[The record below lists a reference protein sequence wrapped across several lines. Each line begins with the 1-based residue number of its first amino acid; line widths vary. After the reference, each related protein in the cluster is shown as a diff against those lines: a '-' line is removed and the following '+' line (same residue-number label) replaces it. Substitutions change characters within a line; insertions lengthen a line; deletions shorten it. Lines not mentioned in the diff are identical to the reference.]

1 MRLADKRDEALR
13 AQVSRRSLELE
24 RFDKTRLLPV
34 RRAPVVPAID
44 AGASR

>member
-1 MRLADKRDEALR
+1 VVFAAWFHSPIGIAVGLVIILAAW
-13 AQVSRRSLELE
+13 
-24 RFDKTRLLPV
+24 TYGLLLM